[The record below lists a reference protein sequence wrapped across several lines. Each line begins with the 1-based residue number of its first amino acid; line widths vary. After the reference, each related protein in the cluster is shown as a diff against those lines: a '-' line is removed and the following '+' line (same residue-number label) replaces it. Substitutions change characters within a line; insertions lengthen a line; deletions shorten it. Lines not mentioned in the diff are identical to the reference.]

1 MMKFVHYLFSGHQDW
16 YRIFFD
22 IKIGMS
28 HLLWCRRK
36 PYTNQE
42 VCQSSIGILY
52 RRLRYLRRFPTGIGP
67 AQPKWPHYGK
77 LSGRKKEMHLCH
89 LNKGRPTWVVIWT
102 VLDKQ
107 KKIMEIN
114 YVGTHENAPY

>member
-1 MMKFVHYLFSGHQDW
+1 MWSVGITSRAAKGKDSLPPEILINFTTLFA
-16 YRIFFD
+16 
-22 IKIGMS
+22 
-28 HLLWCRRK
+28 LLER
-36 PYTNQE
+36 
-42 VCQSSIGILY
+42 
-52 RRLRYLRRFPTGIGP
+52 IGP

-77 LSGRKKEMHLCH
+77 LSGQKKEMHHCH